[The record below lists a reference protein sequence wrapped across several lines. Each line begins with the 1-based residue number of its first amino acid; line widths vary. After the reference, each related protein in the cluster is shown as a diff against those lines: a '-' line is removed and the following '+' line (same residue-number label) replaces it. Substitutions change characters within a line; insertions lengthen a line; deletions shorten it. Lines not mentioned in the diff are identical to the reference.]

1 MTISTKK
8 FAAGNLKFLIN
19 GRIADATAM
28 VNFLYIFFLIGIN
41 YNLYDKFLIHT
52 YMYIY
57 NNYETVHSKIE
68 ITSLGVWFKI
78 NSETK
83 YGYAILDDEC

>member
-1 MTISTKK
+1 
-8 FAAGNLKFLIN
+8 
-19 GRIADATAM
+19 M

-78 NSETK
+78 NLETK